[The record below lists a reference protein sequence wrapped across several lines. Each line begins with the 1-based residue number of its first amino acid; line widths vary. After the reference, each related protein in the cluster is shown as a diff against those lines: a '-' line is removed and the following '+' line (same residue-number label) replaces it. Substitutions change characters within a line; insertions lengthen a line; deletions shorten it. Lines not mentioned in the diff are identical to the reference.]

1 MGEGGNRRLS
11 QGVEGSDNLA
21 HELSRIVEARSDGKG
36 VGSSRFSI
44 ACLVVSLS
52 IKGIVEYIVE
62 VVWEVD
68 RLDAESLASLQIGA
82 EIDNKVCCTI
92 PALSLE
98 PLVCRNAQDLAEERS
113 LGIA

>member
-1 MGEGGNRRLS
+1 MGEGRNSSLS

-62 VVWEVD
+62 VVWKVD
-68 RLDAESLASLQIGA
+68 RDAESLASLQIGA

-113 LGIA
+113 LGVA